1 MTHLRDPFDAELSEF
16 LAWRADDLDG
26 APTTQEMVRRV
37 ADRVGAGNPAQAS
50 GRLVLVLVALA
61 VLISVLAASAFLG
74 WRPPRAVVD
83 PRATQPVPSASMLP
97 VLGLPGTGPDE
108 PAGEYGWEGS
118 LGDKAGMHH
127 VVETPETGTYRQT
140 QLVFANENDC
150 FAHRTDGEPEPR
162 TVAGLEA
169 LYVEPYEDPDIVFVR
184 RAVETTAAYALPIG
198 DRTLCV
204 YLSWDP
210 DTTPAELSAAREVV
224 ESIRGQP
231 VEFTIL
237 GASPLAGTDIRILYT
252 LPAGW
257 DTG

>member
-1 MTHLRDPFDAELSEF
+1 MTHLRDRFDAELSEF

-37 ADRVGAGNPAQAS
+37 ADRVGAANPAQANS
-50 GRLVLVLVALA
+50 RLVLVLVALA
-61 VLISVLAASAFLG
+61 VLVSVLAASAFLG

-83 PRATQPVPSASMLP
+83 PRATPPVPSASMLP
-97 VLGLPGTGPDE
+97 ELGLPGTSPDE

-118 LGDKAGMHH
+118 LGDKDGMHH
-127 VVETPETGTYRQT
+127 VFGNEVIGTRET
-140 QLVFANENDC
+140 QLVFANEHDC
-150 FAHRTDGEPEPR
+150 FAHGTDGEPEHL
-162 TVAGLEA
+162 TVAGLEG
-169 LYVEPYEDPDIVFVR
+169 LYVEPYNHRDVLFHGTGGL
-184 RAVETTAAYALPIG
+184 ETTGAYALPIG

-210 DTTPAELSAAREVV
+210 DTTVVELSAAREVV

-231 VEFTIL
+231 VEFIL
-237 GASPLAGTDIRILYT
+237 GQPNGRDGIRIIYT

>member
-37 ADRVGAGNPAQAS
+37 ADRVGAANPARAS

-83 PRATQPVPSASMLP
+83 PRATSPVPSASMLP
-97 VLGLPGTGPDE
+97 ELALPGTRLPN
-108 PAGEYGWEGS
+108 PAGEYGWQGS
-118 LGDKAGMHH
+118 LGDKAGIHH

-150 FAHRTDGEPEPR
+150 FAHGTDGEPERR
-162 TVAGLEA
+162 TVAGLEG
-169 LYVEPYEDPDIVFVR
+169 LYVEPYEDPDVLFSGTGGL
-184 RAVETTAAYALPIG
+184 ETTGAYALPIG

-210 DTTPAELSAAREVV
+210 DTTAAELSAARDVV

-231 VEFTIL
+231 VEFIIL
-237 GASPLAGTDIRILYT
+237 GQPTGTDGIRIIYT

>member
-1 MTHLRDPFDAELSEF
+1 MTHLGDRFDAELSEF

-37 ADRVGAGNPAQAS
+37 ADRVGAANPAQAS
-50 GRLVLVLVALA
+50 RRLVAILVALA

-97 VLGLPGTGPDE
+97 ALGLPGTRPDE

-118 LGDKAGMHH
+118 LGDRAGMHH
-127 VVETPETGTYRQT
+127 VVEAPETGTYRQT
-140 QLVFANENDC
+140 QLVFANEDDC
-150 FAHRTDGEPEPR
+150 FAHGTAGEPEQL
-162 TVAGLEA
+162 TVAGLAA
-169 LYVEPYEDPDIVFVR
+169 LYVEPYEDPDVLFQR
-184 RAVETTAAYALPIG
+184 RAVETTGAYALPIG

-204 YLSWDP
+204 YVSWDP
-210 DTTPAELSAAREVV
+210 DTTPAELIAAREVL

-231 VEFTIL
+231 LEFIF
-237 GASPLAGTDIRILYT
+237 GEPNGRNGIRIIYT

>member
-1 MTHLRDPFDAELSEF
+1 MTHLRDRFDAELSEF

-37 ADRVGAGNPAQAS
+37 ADRVGAANPAQAN

-83 PRATQPVPSASMLP
+83 PRATSPVPSASVLP
-97 VLGLPGTGPDE
+97 ELALPGTRLPN
-108 PAGEYGWEGS
+108 PAGEYGWQGS
-118 LGDKAGMHH
+118 LGDIAGMHR
-127 VVETPETGTYRQT
+127 VVETRETGTYRQT
-140 QLVFANENDC
+140 QLVFANEHDC
-150 FAHRTDGEPEPR
+150 FAHGTDGEPERR
-162 TVAGLEA
+162 TVAGLET
-169 LYVEPYEDPDIVFVR
+169 LYVEPYEAPDVLFVPR
-184 RAVETTAAYALPIG
+184 GVETTGAYALPIG

-231 VEFTIL
+231 MESIL
-237 GASPLAGTDIRILYT
+237 GQPKGRDGIRIIYT